1 MDFFFFYI
9 KVGEDNNYMYI
20 TFWNNQID
28 EIKPTLK
35 DNIEKWISIE
45 NFTISDFRVRLKIII
60 GDQYILSRIY
70 EN

>member
-1 MDFFFFYI
+1 
-9 KVGEDNNYMYI
+9 MYV
-20 TFWNNQID
+20 TFWNKQID

-60 GDQYILSRIY
+60 GDQYIYIYILSRIY

>member
-1 MDFFFFYI
+1 
-9 KVGEDNNYMYI
+9 MYV

-60 GDQYILSRIY
+60 GDQYIYILSRIY

>member
-1 MDFFFFYI
+1 
-9 KVGEDNNYMYI
+9 MYV

-60 GDQYILSRIY
+60 GDQYISSRIY

>member
-1 MDFFFFYI
+1 
-9 KVGEDNNYMYI
+9 MYV

-45 NFTISDFRVRLKIII
+45 NFTLSDFRVRLKIII
-60 GDQYILSRIY
+60 GDQYIYIYIFSRIY

>member
-1 MDFFFFYI
+1 
-9 KVGEDNNYMYI
+9 MYV

-60 GDQYILSRIY
+60 GDHLYIYIY
-70 EN
+70 

>member
-1 MDFFFFYI
+1 
-9 KVGEDNNYMYI
+9 MYV

-60 GDQYILSRIY
+60 GDQYIYIYILSRIY